1 MQTHLRMAYAALGGI
16 LIGAAIMRA
25 THAQQVKESP
35 AYVIAEV
42 EKDPTKTEDPAAARR
57 YADGAPKSLIP
68 FGGQY
73 VVRGGAVQTVEGEAP
88 KGYIVII
95 AFDSMEKARGWY
107 YSPAYEAI
115 KPIRQSSMKSRI
127 LIVEGVRPQSE
138 RSKGF

>member
-73 VVRGGAVQTVEGEAP
+73 VVRGGAVQTVELPSTAWRRRADGITRRRTRRSSRSGKAP
-88 KGYIVII
+88 
-95 AFDSMEKARGWY
+95 
-107 YSPAYEAI
+107 
-115 KPIRQSSMKSRI
+115 
-127 LIVEGVRPQSE
+127 
-138 RSKGF
+138 